1 MIIIK
6 NSSNGKEN
14 IRVTVKPDRVII
26 KDATVEEVDISD
38 SITDVHLGSQ
48 DNQMGGGQNAYTKI
62 NMKDSHTSVS
72 FSKKV
77 NENEFRQENEPSMSI
92 SMTTDK
98 SKKDTLVIIAVAIA
112 AIVGIVFFL
121 PVLLLICLF
130 ARGSVKSFFRWLRE

>member
-62 NMKDSHTSVS
+62 NMKDSHPSVS
-72 FSKKV
+72 F
-77 NENEFRQENEPSMSI
+77 
-92 SMTTDK
+92 
-98 SKKDTLVIIAVAIA
+98 
-112 AIVGIVFFL
+112 
-121 PVLLLICLF
+121 
-130 ARGSVKSFFRWLRE
+130 